1 MTEQNFVK
9 DDIVYDYAGYTYK
22 FVGYYETQYI
32 LKKLL
37 ISQDSPNEPP
47 AAIEGDTVIV
57 STPISK
63 KSPVDELLGKIVHQ
77 QRKLAE
83 TNKKV
88 EEAEKKLEELNKEI
102 AEAKNSSLEDY
113 LVKMLMRKDIG
124 EMCARRFVRYLL
136 KEDNIGY
143 IVNNTGR
150 MGGGLYGFTVHR
162 DSRTVVPIAYD
173 ARNMVYV
180 PIEERYKVFDTEEEA
195 QDYVINRITTEG
207 HAYFSRWT
215 TNIIL
220 QTDNYFTERNVERPA
235 EWLRLLKNIIYEEGR
250 CVEREEKKV
259 NESLENCRKIRETL
273 ASKREELEI
282 HD

>member
-1 MTEQNFVK
+1 MVEQNFVK

-22 FVGYYETQYI
+22 FVDYYEDKYI

-37 ISQDSPNEPP
+37 ISQDSPNELP
-47 AAIEGDTVIV
+47 AAIEGDTVIL
-57 STPISK
+57 SAPISK

-102 AEAKNSSLEDY
+102 AEAKNTSLEDY

-124 EMCARRFVRYLL
+124 EAWARRFVRYLL

-143 IVNNTGR
+143 IVNNKGII
-150 MGGGLYGFTVHR
+150 GGGLYGFTVHR
-162 DSRTVVPIAYD
+162 DSRTVVPVAYD
-173 ARNMVYV
+173 ARNMAYV
-180 PIEERYKVFDTEEEA
+180 PIEERYKVFNTEEEA

-207 HAYFSRWT
+207 YEYFGRWAT
-215 TNIIL
+215 KTIL

-235 EWLRLLKNIIYEEGR
+235 EWLHKVTEILYEEER
-250 CVEREEKKV
+250 NVVREEKCA
-259 NESLENCRKIRETL
+259 NESLENFRKIRETL
-273 ASKREELEI
+273 TSKREELDI